1 MPPLK
6 FFLKFFTLDIIIK
19 EKDGGT
25 MRDFDE
31 FTKIAKKEYNR
42 EDYPY
47 GYKRGRG
54 YIARKTLKTMGIG
67 AGAGA
72 LIGPM
77 LPPYLLIPAPVKSAL
92 GAGIGG
98 TTGFLVGKDDA
109 RDERDLSWAST
120 ASQKRLKGI
129 QNKITHKAYNL
140 DDQIHPMYFDAFDKT
155 PQAKSIRKELGAK
168 GMSKSE
174 IENSGRYNAAFNDF
188 VDNSYS
194 SQDALFRRM
203 TAINDKLQAE
213 DDRTQ
218 KAYENA
224 RRQTILEGRNNRLNK
239 HAELDELYYEKV
251 AADAPDIESEKD
263 IIPKLT
269 QEVTYS
275 PKEKTPPTPGG
286 KVTPSKYVQ
295 RKNKARYQD

>member
-1 MPPLK
+1 
-6 FFLKFFTLDIIIK
+6 
-19 EKDGGT
+19 

-31 FTKIAKKEYNR
+31 FTKIAKKNNYDEK
-42 EDYPY
+42 DYPY

-54 YIARKTLKTMGIG
+54 YVAGKTLRTMGRG

-72 LIGPM
+72 LIGAM
-77 LPPYLLIPAPVKSAL
+77 LPPYSLIPTIVESAV
-92 GAGIGG
+92 GAGIGA
-98 TTGFLVGKDDA
+98 TTGFFAGKDDA
-109 RDERDLSWAST
+109 KNKRDLSWASS

-129 QNKITHKAYNL
+129 QNKITHKAYDL

-174 IENSGRYNAAFNDF
+174 IENSSQYRIAFDNF
-188 VDNSYS
+188 VDNSYN

-213 DDRTQ
+213 DYKTQ

-224 RRQTILEGRNNRLNK
+224 RKQAILEGRNNRLNK
-239 HAELDELYYEKV
+239 HAELDELYYEKI

-295 RKNKARYQD
+295 RKNKARYQA